1 METLPSGLSDIVENE
16 EDLVR
21 FLTSGSQCSA
31 VMVKPSAFIP
41 NPKDRATSV
50 FRHGRHP
57 TTSLWDIGINQVA
70 GGRTLHGAAIF
81 KAKHVRSALLEVLA
95 QEPPPRHANITGW
108 PWPEDDPE
116 MGKAERKERAAL
128 IARHAELVR
137 RTSEV

>member
-1 METLPSGLSDIVENE
+1 MGTLPSGLSDIVEDE
-16 EDLVR
+16 EDLAR
-21 FLTSGSQCSA
+21 FLTSDRQYSA
-31 VMVKPSAFIP
+31 VMVRPSAFDP
-41 NPKDRATSV
+41 NPKDRAISV

-57 TTSLWDIGINQVA
+57 AESLWDIGINQAA

-95 QEPPPRHANITGW
+95 QEPPARHANITGW

-128 IARHAELVR
+128 IARHAELIR
-137 RTSEV
+137 R

>member
-1 METLPSGLSDIVENE
+1 
-16 EDLVR
+16 
-21 FLTSGSQCSA
+21 
-31 VMVKPSAFIP
+31 MVKPSAFLP
-41 NPKDRATSV
+41 NPKDKATSV
-50 FRHGRHP
+50 FRHGRRP
-57 TTSLWDIGINQVA
+57 TESLWDIGINLAA
-70 GGRTLHGAAIF
+70 GDRSLHGAAIF

-108 PWPEDDPE
+108 PWLEDDPE